1 MRSSPVLLLALVLLP
16 GCEHRPAPSP
26 IAPDP
31 PRPPPVPAE
40 VLIETPRAPAA
51 LAASSDLAPRLP
63 DECTP
68 GESRVCG
75 PVALMPNPSQP
86 LTMRC
91 ARAPAG
97 NFVFDRSSCNTPLVV
112 AFDGDRVSF
121 GAPAGTFTIG
131 SSARTE
137 WPSSRTP
144 WLAHDRDGSGCVEDE
159 RELLGPAA
167 DPTGRARSGFDALAL
182 LDDDGDG
189 RIDRRDAAFARLAL
203 WFDRDRD
210 RRCIPE
216 EMVPVERAGIV
227 AIELAASPARPPE
240 RAGSFEGETALVTAR
255 GPDGSARRARVVDVY
270 LAPLGER

>member
-1 MRSSPVLLLALVLLP
+1 
-16 GCEHRPAPSP
+16 
-26 IAPDP
+26 
-31 PRPPPVPAE
+31 
-40 VLIETPRAPAA
+40 
-51 LAASSDLAPRLP
+51 
-63 DECTP
+63 
-68 GESRVCG
+68 
-75 PVALMPNPSQP
+75 MPNPSQP

-121 GAPAGTFTIG
+121 GAPAGTFAIG

-189 RIDRRDAAFARLAL
+189 RIDRRDVAFARLAL
-203 WFDRDRD
+203 WFDRDQD

-227 AIELAASPARPPE
+227 AIELAAAPARPPE
-240 RAGSFEGETALVTAR
+240 RAGSFEGETAIVTAR
-255 GPDGSARRARVVDVY
+255 GPDGAARRARVVDVY